1 MQQDVKEEYNKY
13 TYRKVLFIIACIV
26 LTFFLFFVSLC
37 VGTLNLTF
45 GEVFE
50 LFFQHITGTLPS
62 DPSTIYNDN
71 IVWNFRVPRAF
82 FAIIAGVA
90 LSVGGAVMQSVMK
103 NPLADP
109 YTTGVSSGA
118 MLGVAV
124 ALILGVFLGGI
135 GDFAIV
141 FNAILFSMIPIG
153 VIVIMA
159 PFFRRSP
166 ATLILSGVAVS
177 FLLNSATSLLMV
189 TTDAATLTMVYRWMV
204 GSLTEVKWSA
214 IPLTLVMTFVGL
226 AILLPLANKLNI
238 MALDDKD
245 AKSLGVDVERLRV
258 ICLALLG
265 AMTAVVISYVGII
278 GFVGLVIPHMIRML
292 LGSDNKFLLP
302 ASAAF
307 GALFLLGC
315 DIIARALDIG
325 ASIPVGVITSAIGAP
340 IFLYLIIQQR
350 KNVW

>member
-1 MQQDVKEEYNKY
+1 MPFVKPYKWL
-13 TYRKVLFIIACIV
+13 V
-26 LTFFLFFVSLC
+26 
-37 VGTLNLTF
+37 VG
-45 GEVFE
+45 
-50 LFFQHITGTLPS
+50 
-62 DPSTIYNDN
+62 
-71 IVWNFRVPRAF
+71 
-82 FAIIAGVA
+82 
-90 LSVGGAVMQSVMK
+90 
-103 NPLADP
+103 
-109 YTTGVSSGA
+109 
-118 MLGVAV
+118 
-124 ALILGVFLGGI
+124 
-135 GDFAIV
+135 
-141 FNAILFSMIPIG
+141 
-153 VIVIMA
+153 
-159 PFFRRSP
+159 
-166 ATLILSGVAVS
+166 
-177 FLLNSATSLLMV
+177 
-189 TTDAATLTMVYRWMV
+189 
-204 GSLTEVKWSA
+204 
-214 IPLTLVMTFVGL
+214 TLVMTFVGL